1 MNAGKTFRMGRI
13 FRKKKALIVAMDHG
27 VYSGPIRGIENI
39 RDTVMKVVNGGADA
53 VLMNLGSARKCC
65 EELAGKASLILNI
78 PLSPEGVREAV
89 KLGADAIKTTYFGA
103 VPLKE
108 NMLDRLYKIA
118 IESEDWGIPY
128 LCEIVPADENGRV
141 ICDVEKVKAASR
153 IGAELGADMIKTVYT
168 GSSESFRRV
177 TESCS
182 IPVLVLGGTKL
193 ESPIEVLRLVRG
205 SLDGGGAG
213 VVIGRNIWQY
223 DDPEA
228 MTAAIS
234 KILHEDAGLDE
245 ALKILNK

>member
-1 MNAGKTFRMGRI
+1 MNVGKTFRMGRI
-13 FRKKKALIVAMDHG
+13 FRNKKALIVAMDHG

-39 RDTVMKVVNGGADA
+39 RDTVMKVVSGGADA

-65 EELAGKASLILNI
+65 EELAGRASLILNI
-78 PLSPEGVREAV
+78 PLSPEAVREAV
-89 KLGADAIKTTYFGA
+89 KLGADAIKTTYFGI

-108 NMLDRLYKIA
+108 NMLNRLYEIA

-141 ICDVEKVKAASR
+141 ICDVEKVRAASR

-213 VVIGRNIWQY
+213 VVIGRNVWQY